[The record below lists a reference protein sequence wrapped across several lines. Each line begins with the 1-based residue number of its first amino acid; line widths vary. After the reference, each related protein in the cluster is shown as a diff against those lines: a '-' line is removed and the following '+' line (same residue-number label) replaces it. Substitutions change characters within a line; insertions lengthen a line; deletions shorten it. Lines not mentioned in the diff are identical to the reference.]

1 MKWVK
6 FESDFDK
13 TSGSLR
19 RYLRG
24 TDNLILYKKI
34 HTHALEPDIL
44 VSKANDHII
53 DSCYRIYTGDSD
65 KFEDEYLHK
74 EGTSNKHTAYFHKW
88 LYISGLPNEYFDPTY
103 FDIKYLDEYEKDY
116 HAVKTNPNRE
126 WEYTKAKSYIS
137 QSYPRPHPYEIYI
150 GGWIQ
155 FFDEQVRCG
164 DTDHAVYFDWEITNR
179 AVTIY
184 ILQTKPLHGW
194 NVNVNI
200 NITNPP
206 TSTDPPPPKPGP
218 PGC

>member
-6 FESDFDK
+6 FKKDFEG
-13 TSGSLR
+13 TGPLR
-19 RYLRG
+19 RYLKD
-24 TDNLILYKKI
+24 TDNLIPYKKTHI
-34 HTHALEPDIL
+34 HALEPEIW

-53 DSCYRIYTGDSD
+53 DSCFRIYTGEPDD
-65 KFEDEYLHK
+65 FEKEYLHK
-74 EGTSNKHTAYFHKW
+74 EGTSHKHTAYFHKW
-88 LYISGLPNEYFDPTY
+88 HYVSGLPVEYFDPTY
-103 FDIKYLDEYEKDY
+103 FDIKYLNEYAKDY
-116 HAVKTNPNRE
+116 KKVETNPKRE
-126 WEYTKAKSYIS
+126 WEYAKAKTYIS
-137 QSYPRPHPYEIYI
+137 ESYPRPHPYEIYI

-164 DTDHAVYFDWEITNR
+164 DTEHAVYFEWEIANR